1 LLYTSPLLALKKL
14 LIQSTQAN
22 GVVNSCVNIQVL
34 MLINGCCIFEFQTI
48 HPSFGERYLS
58 SVLFEELRKEAE
70 NMQPVSVD

>member
-1 LLYTSPLLALKKL
+1 MLGNEPYVLCANKLTRVLLLR
-14 LIQSTQAN
+14 
-22 GVVNSCVNIQVL
+22 NICL
-34 MLINGCCIFEFQTI
+34 FEFQTV